1 MAGYT
6 VIPNNLGLLG
16 TWYVAVNSTPTTL
29 GTVNTS
35 YPVNNLNDWHHWNQ
49 TKITSVNIGG
59 THTIT
64 LKWFSANPSL
74 VADWSITGLGF
85 VNGTIDGRNL
95 SVISTSGDS
104 NDATDRSAG
113 GGGVTATSRASLG
126 FDASIGNPNALY
138 AVSDFQAGC
147 IYFTFT
153 NGGVSFTLNLGNIVF
168 GRAFDLGYP
177 QRPESFSMTP
187 VGGMRTETGLA
198 ITPRVVE
205 PQVVKNLT
213 FADPSYVTATAVYDR
228 TGASASTATYN
239 NLFRHFAY
247 SKGLAHAGGYPTYTG
262 ITAGAGIPC
271 LYHEGTNN
279 GLSGG
284 GRPAF
289 YGVWNLSIDRNAY
302 RSISPLRVSIVDAAP
317 FGADV
322 VPTSY

>member
-16 TWYVAVNSTPTTL
+16 TWYVCTSR

-49 TKITSVNIGG
+49 TWVTSANVAG
-59 THTIT
+59 TQTVT
-64 LKWFSANPSL
+64 LKWFSASPSL
-74 VADWSITGLGF
+74 VADWSITGFGL
-85 VNGTIDGRNL
+85 VNGTIDGANL
-95 SVISTSGDS
+95 YVISTSGDA
-104 NDATDRSAG
+104 NDATDRSDGSG
-113 GGGVTATSRASLG
+113 GATATSRATITP

-138 AVSDFQAGC
+138 AVSDFKAAC
-147 IYFTFT
+147 VYFRFTFGSST
-153 NGGVSFTLNLGNIVF
+153 TLKLGNIVF
-168 GRAFDLGYP
+168 GKAFDIGYP
-177 QRPESFSMTP
+177 QRHESFTMTP
-187 VGGMRTETGLA
+187 AGGMRTETGMA
-198 ITPRVVE
+198 ITPRVIE

-213 FADPSYVTATAVYDR
+213 FADPTYVTATAVYDR
-228 TGASASTATYN
+228 TGVSASTATYN
-239 NLFRHFAY
+239 QLFRHFAY
-247 SKGLAHAGGYPTYTG
+247 SRGLAHAGGYPTYTG
-262 ITAGAGIPC
+262 ITAGAGIPV

-279 GLSGG
+279 GLSSG

-322 VPTSY
+322 MPTSY

>member
-16 TWYVAVNSTPTTL
+16 TWYVCTSR

-49 TKITSVNIGG
+49 TKVASANVTG
-59 THTIT
+59 THTVT
-64 LKWFSANPSL
+64 LKWVQAGASS
-74 VADWSITGLGF
+74 VADWAITGFGF

-95 SVISTSGDS
+95 AVISTTGDA
-104 NDATDRSAG
+104 NDATDRSDGSG
-113 GGGVTATSRASLG
+113 GATATAQASLG
-126 FDASIGNPNALY
+126 FDSDIGNPNALY
-138 AVSDFQAGC
+138 AVSDFKAAYL
-147 IYFTFT
+147 YFRFT

-168 GRAFDLGYP
+168 GKAFDLGYP

-205 PQVVKNLT
+205 PQVTKNLT
-213 FADPSYVTATAVYDR
+213 FADPSYVTATTVYNR
-228 TGASASTATYN
+228 TGVSASTATYN

-247 SKGLAHAGGYPTYTG
+247 SKALMHAGGYPTYTG
-262 ITAGAGIPC
+262 ITAGAGIPV

-322 VPTSY
+322 VPTSS